1 MTQKLNIIY
10 FAWVKERLG
19 KTEDHLDI
27 PENVRTVGD
36 LIDHLCRQNDIYDG
50 VFADRSRLRFA
61 LDQQL
66 VQIDA
71 RLEKAGE
78 LAIFP
83 PVTGG

>member
-1 MTQKLNIIY
+1 MAGELDIVY

-19 KTEDHLDI
+19 RPEDRIAVPDG
-27 PENVRTVGD
+27 VSTVGG
-36 LIDHLCRQNDIYDG
+36 LIDYLCQQDASYDQ

-66 VQIDA
+66 VHADA
-71 RLEKAGE
+71 KLDNSRE